1 MGWGVWLSILV
12 IAISAG
18 FAIAGKFQKSR
29 FTHYAFKPLT
39 MILIISLAWE
49 RTAVS
54 PSAYAYLVVA
64 GLCFGLAGDVFL
76 MLPGNRI
83 KPGLLAFL
91 VGHVLYAIA
100 FAQGTQVFSVP
111 GLIIV
116 LAYGSVF
123 YLFLFKGLNRMRWP
137 VLIYVITITMMGWL
151 AFSRYLSLDDR
162 ASLLALVGAALFIF
176 SDSTNAIKR
185 FRKPFRAA
193 ELIVLAP
200 YFAAQLLLALSIGG

>member
-1 MGWGVWLSILV
+1 
-12 IAISAG
+12 
-18 FAIAGKFQKSR
+18 
-29 FTHYAFKPLT
+29 
-39 MILIISLAWE
+39 
-49 RTAVS
+49 
-54 PSAYAYLVVA
+54 
-64 GLCFGLAGDVFL
+64 
-76 MLPGNRI
+76 
-83 KPGLLAFL
+83 
-91 VGHVLYAIA
+91 
-100 FAQGTQVFSVP
+100 
-111 GLIIV
+111 
-116 LAYGSVF
+116 
-123 YLFLFKGLNRMRWP
+123 MRWP